1 MDTFHCITMINH
13 LKTFPNVQIY
23 TTFDYLHHFVRISLE
38 VSSTFP
44 FSLQFTIC
52 VTLWKS
58 PSKLLQTYIS
68 KYHSVQ
74 LLMSLCENL
83 PQIFLYFT
91 LLYTILLLA
100 SLCENLPQNFLKLP
114 LLSTIQFNYLHHFV
128 RIFLKFSSTLPF
140 YTPFFYLCHF
150 VRIFLKFSSN
160 LPFYI
165 LFFYLCHF
173 VRIFLKFPLHIA
185 LKQLFIDFSSERL
198 WIIWVFSTW

>member
-74 LLMSLCENL
+74 LSASLCENL

-91 LLYTILLLA
+91 FLYTIYY
-100 SLCENLPQNFLKLP
+100 LP
-114 LLSTIQFNYLHHFV
+114 HFV
-128 RIFLKFSSTLPF
+128 RQIYLKT
-140 YTPFFYLCHF
+140 
-150 VRIFLKFSSN
+150 SSN

-165 LFFYLCHF
+165 PPKFEGIVHI
-173 VRIFLKFPLHIA
+173 RSIFRPAAEK
-185 LKQLFIDFSSERL
+185 
-198 WIIWVFSTW
+198 

>member
-1 MDTFHCITMINH
+1 MFIKSFALSCNPHWCTLMCNFTMLDLGLALIWWTRSIALLWYH

-100 SLCENLPQNFLKLP
+100 SFCENLAQNFL
-114 LLSTIQFNYLHHFV
+114 Q
-128 RIFLKFSSTLPF
+128 
-140 YTPFFYLCHF
+140 YTTPVIC
-150 VRIFLKFSSN
+150 V
-160 LPFYI
+160 I
-165 LFFYLCHF
+165 LGIC
-173 VRIFLKFPLHIA
+173 RPA
-185 LKQLFIDFSSERL
+185 AGR
-198 WIIWVFSTW
+198 